1 MPLENSM
8 ENPQH
13 FISGIGILNIAMV
26 IVVLLYAVIGF
37 LGYIKFGDDV
47 AGSVTLNLLESE
59 M

>member
-1 MPLENSM
+1 M

-13 FISGIGILNIAMV
+13 FIGGIGILNIAMV